1 MAKRT
6 GQLATLAAAGL
17 LLSGCAGFPF
27 GRSAGGSD
35 DAASPSDRYRI
46 SAGRVGRS
54 GSTSSD
60 RVAAAAAQRR
70 AESERAELEGTAS
83 KHVAGD
89 QRADAA
95 STGPSPGPSRG
106 EGDRSVAAAPYLYK
120 DASAAGDTD
129 VARFIEP
136 ASATSA
142 PTHPTAAP
150 RGDFRRFGVLPDTAP
165 PGRASPMD
173 AQDNLRRVTFTDE
186 GADFDLAVEPTGR
199 LLAYASTRHRD
210 TADLYLQSTVGTA
223 VTQLTTDPA
232 NDVMPAISP
241 DGRSIAFASDRGGS
255 WDLYLMDLA
264 GGPALRL
271 TDDGA
276 QNIHPSFSPDG
287 RQLVYCSY
295 GSRSGVWELVLID
308 LDRPTHR
315 RIIGHGLFPRWSP
328 TGDTIVYQR
337 ARERGSR
344 WFSVWTLDLVDGQA
358 TRLTEVAA
366 SSNAAVITPSWS
378 PDGRSLVFCT
388 VVEPTPDRDEADAPR
403 ADIWV
408 CNADGSGRSRLTHG
422 PYANYQPTWSSDGTV
437 FFVSDRG
444 VGGVENVWSVRPDV
458 AVNLARQRSDDR
470 RQEAAVSTE

>member
-1 MAKRT
+1 M
-6 GQLATLAAAGL
+6 
-17 LLSGCAGFPF
+17 
-27 GRSAGGSD
+27 
-35 DAASPSDRYRI
+35 RI
-46 SAGRVGRS
+46 SNSTLRATRPFLTPPKGRG
-54 GSTSSD
+54 
-60 RVAAAAAQRR
+60 
-70 AESERAELEGTAS
+70 
-83 KHVAGD
+83 
-89 QRADAA
+89 
-95 STGPSPGPSRG
+95 TGPPLGRIYIRMHPPPTTGKR
-106 EGDRSVAAAPYLYK
+106 
-120 DASAAGDTD
+120 
-129 VARFIEP
+129 ARFIEP
-136 ASATSA
+136 SAA
-142 PTHPTAAP
+142 PAGPTRPTAAP
-150 RGDFRRFGVLPDTAP
+150 RGDFRRFGVLPHATP
-165 PGRASPMD
+165 SGRASPMD

-186 GADFDLAVEPTGR
+186 GADFDLAVDPTGR
-199 LLAYASTRHRD
+199 WLAYASTRHRD
-210 TADLYLQSTVGTA
+210 TADLYLQSTAGTA
-223 VTQLTTDPA
+223 VTQLTTDPG

-241 DGRSIAFASDRGGS
+241 DGRSVAFASDRGGS

-287 RQLVYCSY
+287 RQLVYCSF

-308 LDRPTHR
+308 LARPSHR

-388 VVEPTPDRDEADAPR
+388 VVGPTPDRDDADAPR

-444 VGGVENVWSVRPDV
+444 VGGVENVWAVRPDV
-458 AVNLARQRSDDR
+458 AVNLARQRGDDR
-470 RQEAAVSTE
+470 RQEAAVPTE